1 MCQNVQKKSATHW
14 LVLPG
19 QGGGKTEVRSAPAED
34 APAVGTL
41 PDCLLRVQV
50 PHPTTGGWCRI
61 SPEDLQRL
69 QAYSFLKDA
78 WVLVDGESARRVGF
92 WKDSSEDEDSPEVE
106 FDSSIFPCWTW
117 EEAESR
123 CLLPLEEGDPS
134 EAWQE
139 RLQSLVARVSDE
151 ALIHLLQYGYAIVD
165 NALPS
170 ELCATLRH
178 ELDTLLEQGQMW
190 DSQSYS
196 LSEGAV
202 HHNISET
209 TLDFLE
215 ARTHAPTFAEIEKDQ
230 GLLRILRRLPALKGL
245 SMQHLRLQVNRGNGG
260 CYTMHTDSGV
270 SEPADGA
277 VQVLRAT
284 ALFYL
289 NEGWQE
295 EHGGELRLYPYPL
308 PPVRIAPLSGRL
320 VLFEPRMVHEVLPNF
335 HMRYCFTL
343 WCATSMTSTA
353 ASSTFLNVE
362 TMTDFEA
369 ASSACIAFRRS
380 AGTLA
385 PQLESVPSPLRSLF
399 FSEVRPL
406 LVRYVFRD
414 CELQSACRSHD
425 AGPQKDLM
433 LQGISQYHQKMKEL
447 NPAWFRLL
455 LELLPSAATEP
466 ARTGE
471 LLEAAATSA
480 FTSNDNE
487 YSRGRMRF
495 PCSLAPDPLGVSIVI
510 LCAWH
515 TPSR

>member
-1 MCQNVQKKSATHW
+1 M
-14 LVLPG
+14 
-19 QGGGKTEVRSAPAED
+19 
-34 APAVGTL
+34 
-41 PDCLLRVQV
+41 
-50 PHPTTGGWCRI
+50 
-61 SPEDLQRL
+61 SPR
-69 QAYSFLKDA
+69 K
-78 WVLVDGESARRVGF
+78 RN
-92 WKDSSEDEDSPEVE
+92 
-106 FDSSIFPCWTW
+106 
-117 EEAESR
+117 EAASQ

-134 EAWQE
+134 EE

-151 ALIHLLQYGYAIVD
+151 ALVHLLQYGYAIVD
-165 NALPS
+165 NALPG
-170 ELCATLRH
+170 ELCATLRQ
-178 ELDTLLEQGQMW
+178 ELDTLLELNARANVGQSVLLAERRCSA
-190 DSQSYS
+190 SQHMRNDFGLSRSPRTCPNLCRDRERPGLS
-196 LSEGAV
+196 LQPL
-202 HHNISET
+202 N
-209 TLDFLE
+209 TL
-215 ARTHAPTFAEIEKDQ
+215 PK
-230 GLLRILRRLPALKGL
+230 GLLRTLRRLPALRGL

-270 SEPADGA
+270 SEPDRADA

-335 HMRYCFTL
+335 HKRYCFTL
-343 WCATSMTSTA
+343 WCATSMTSSA

-369 ASSACIAFRRS
+369 ASSACINFRRS
-380 AGTLA
+380 LGTLS

-466 ARTGE
+466 VRAHDRGRVGPSELARLVTQHCPWWE
-471 LLEAAATSA
+471 HSPDAAA
-480 FTSNDNE
+480 
-487 YSRGRMRF
+487 
-495 PCSLAPDPLGVSIVI
+495 C
-510 LCAWH
+510 
-515 TPSR
+515 

>member
-1 MCQNVQKKSATHW
+1 MCQSATHW

-19 QGGGKTEVRSAPAED
+19 QGGGITEVRSAPEEN
-34 APAVGTL
+34 APA
-41 PDCLLRVQV
+41 V

-92 WKDSSEDEDSPEVE
+92 WKDSSEDEDTPEVE
-106 FDSSIFPCWTW
+106 FESGIFPCW
-117 EEAESR
+117 EEAASQ

-134 EAWQE
+134 EE

-151 ALIHLLQYGYAIVD
+151 ALVHLLQYGYAIVD
-165 NALPS
+165 NALPG
-170 ELCATLRH
+170 ELCATLRQ

-196 LSEGAV
+196 LNEGAL
-202 HHNISET
+202 HHNICET
-209 TLDFLE
+209 TLDYLE
-215 ARTHAPTFAEIEKDQ
+215 ARAHAPTFAEIEKDQ
-230 GLLRILRRLPALKGL
+230 GLLRTLRRLPALRGL

-270 SEPADGA
+270 SEPDRADA

-335 HMRYCFTL
+335 HKRYCFTL
-343 WCATSMTSTA
+343 WCATSMTSSA
-353 ASSTFLNVE
+353 AS
-362 TMTDFEA
+362 
-369 ASSACIAFRRS
+369 RS
-380 AGTLA
+380 LGTLS

-466 ARTGE
+466 VRAHDRGRVGPSELARLVTQHCPWWE
-471 LLEAAATSA
+471 HSPDAAA
-480 FTSNDNE
+480 
-487 YSRGRMRF
+487 
-495 PCSLAPDPLGVSIVI
+495 C
-510 LCAWH
+510 
-515 TPSR
+515 